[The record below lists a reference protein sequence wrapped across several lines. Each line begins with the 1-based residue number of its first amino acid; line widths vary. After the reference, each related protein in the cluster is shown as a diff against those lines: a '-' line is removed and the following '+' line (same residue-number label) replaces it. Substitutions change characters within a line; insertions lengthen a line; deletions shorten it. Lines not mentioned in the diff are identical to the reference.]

1 VRDKLRRKGIVSDDG
16 HFSPGIGY
24 YARLKD
30 VERRY
35 LVAMTDLADRLQQGS
50 QPSSDLLARIAQ
62 FPHLPVQAPAVPSPA
77 IPMDGDD
84 RLSALEQ
91 RLAALENENAD
102 LRAKVRE
109 QAEFENELAAIRRL
123 AGLED
128 GDDESAE

>member
-1 VRDKLRRKGIVSDDG
+1 MQ
-16 HFSPGIGY
+16 
-24 YARLKD
+24 A
-30 VERRY
+30 
-35 LVAMTDLADRLQQGS
+35 
-50 QPSSDLLARIAQ
+50 QPSDT
-62 FPHLPVQAPAVPSPA
+62 PQAPAVPSPA